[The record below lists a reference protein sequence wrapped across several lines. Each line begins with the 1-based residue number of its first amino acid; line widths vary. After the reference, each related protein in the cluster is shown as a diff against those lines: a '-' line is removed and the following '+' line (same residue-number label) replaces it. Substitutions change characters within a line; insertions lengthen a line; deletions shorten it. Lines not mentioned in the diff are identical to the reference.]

1 MQGASSQL
9 MAQNETGPQS
19 TSSRAPAHRT
29 GWSLDRLPLT
39 NVQIISIA
47 LVIVG
52 GRLFIDFSQRVIE
65 GQQMLA
71 EQKRLEAE
79 IDRLLVEQ
87 QMLQSDKAYYNSA
100 AYVETWAHDQGKMV
114 RPQETL
120 IVPVYDSSPTT
131 NINPTSQIAPQA
143 VVPKWYY
150 WWVLFFDSPP
160 SSVGGV
166 FSP

>member
-1 MQGASSQL
+1 
-9 MAQNETGPQS
+9 MAQNDAGQKYTP
-19 TSSRAPAHRT
+19 SRAPAGPT

-39 NVQIISIA
+39 NIQIISIA

-71 EQKRLEAE
+71 EQKRLEADIE
-79 IDRLLVEQ
+79 RLLDEQ
-87 QMLQSDKAYYNSA
+87 QTLQSDKAYYNSA
-100 AYVETWAHDQGKMV
+100 AYVETWAHDKGKMV
-114 RPQETL
+114 RPLETL
-120 IVPVYDSSPTT
+120 IVPLYDDTAAATGVSPA
-131 NINPTSQIAPQA
+131 SQFSPQSA
-143 VVPKWYY
+143 VPKWYY

-160 SSVGGV
+160 STVSEL